1 LLIRKFLA
9 ISLLFLFIIPLSTC
23 VTEAEEV
30 VSESFHHRFRGAYTN
45 DGVSLS
51 SSAPETN
58 RTVWTFETDGQVYSS
73 PAVADGKV
81 FIGSWD
87 KNLYALD
94 ELTGREL
101 WRFETRDR
109 IYSSPTYWNGIV
121 YSGTGTEGG
130 SKIAKLFAV
139 DAETGT
145 ELWSFKA
152 GKNFGGGTTV
162 VDGIVYAGSL
172 DGRLYALDALG
183 NGDGSTS
190 VHWQFDSVGEIWATP
205 AYYNNSLYIT
215 SSSCKIYRLDIETGK
230 EIWSFQTEF
239 TLDGMWASPVIGD
252 GLVFT
257 GSAKNPLGKFY
268 ALDADTGAH
277 VWNFTTGLSRYGI
290 GASASY
296 YNGTVYIGA
305 NNGRMYALNAEDGT
319 ELWNFSTGDDFN
331 GIYSS
336 PTYADSKIYF
346 GSSDNFLYCLN
357 ATSGELVW
365 SFRSGGFGEYGCV
378 TSPVIV
384 SGRLYVG
391 FTGDDTVYCFGDTI
405 IPSISLE
412 LLIIPSG
419 PSSFRDFV
427 FAGEEVAFQIIA
439 RDSGSGIG
447 DAGLIIDVDSGELG
461 SDNGTTNSAGVFS
474 TNYTAPVVSNPK
486 DLEVTVSAE
495 APGFLTEEAVFV
507 FEIKL
512 NPAFTFEIED
522 QKSKVTAG
530 EELRMSL
537 TALEGST
544 PTEGVTVELRTTEG
558 QLSPILGS
566 TSTAG
571 KLNITFTAPEL
582 DENSTSINVSITIR
596 LLKQGYEPA
605 QYSIDLM
612 IEPPGPEAEP
622 EDSDQTDWVLV
633 GMGVMIVILIV
644 AIVLGL
650 KIKGKKFW

>member
-1 LLIRKFLA
+1 
-9 ISLLFLFIIPLSTC
+9 
-23 VTEAEEV
+23 
-30 VSESFHHRFRGAYTN
+30 
-45 DGVSLS
+45 
-51 SSAPETN
+51 
-58 RTVWTFETDGQVYSS
+58 
-73 PAVADGKV
+73 
-81 FIGSWD
+81 
-87 KNLYALD
+87 
-94 ELTGREL
+94 
-101 WRFETRDR
+101 
-109 IYSSPTYWNGIV
+109 
-121 YSGTGTEGG
+121 
-130 SKIAKLFAV
+130 
-139 DAETGT
+139 
-145 ELWSFKA
+145 
-152 GKNFGGGTTV
+152 
-162 VDGIVYAGSL
+162 
-172 DGRLYALDALG
+172 
-183 NGDGSTS
+183 
-190 VHWQFDSVGEIWATP
+190 
-205 AYYNNSLYIT
+205 
-215 SSSCKIYRLDIETGK
+215 
-230 EIWSFQTEF
+230 
-239 TLDGMWASPVIGD
+239 
-252 GLVFT
+252 
-257 GSAKNPLGKFY
+257 
-268 ALDADTGAH
+268 
-277 VWNFTTGLSRYGI
+277 
-290 GASASY
+290 
-296 YNGTVYIGA
+296 
-305 NNGRMYALNAEDGT
+305 
-319 ELWNFSTGDDFN
+319 
-331 GIYSS
+331 
-336 PTYADSKIYF
+336 
-346 GSSDNFLYCLN
+346 
-357 ATSGELVW
+357 
-365 SFRSGGFGEYGCV
+365 
-378 TSPVIV
+378 V

-650 KIKGKKFW
+650 KVKGKKFW

>member
-1 LLIRKFLA
+1 M
-9 ISLLFLFIIPLSTC
+9 
-23 VTEAEEV
+23 EAEEV

-58 RTVWTFETDGQVYSS
+58 RTVWTFETGGQVYSS

-87 KNLYALD
+87 KSLYALD

-121 YSGTGTEGG
+121 YVGTGTEGG

-139 DAETGT
+139 DAETGV

-152 GKNFGGGTTV
+152 GKNFVGGATV
-162 VDGIVYAGSL
+162 VEGIIYVGSL
-172 DGRLYALDALG
+172 DGKLYALDALG

-215 SSSCKIYRLDIETGK
+215 SSSCKIFRVDIDTGK
-230 EIWSFQTEF
+230 ELWSFQTEF
-239 TLDGMWASPVIGD
+239 TLDGMWASAVIGS

-336 PTYADSKIYF
+336 PTYAY
-346 GSSDNFLYCLN
+346 
-357 ATSGELVW
+357 
-365 SFRSGGFGEYGCV
+365 
-378 TSPVIV
+378 
-384 SGRLYVG
+384 
-391 FTGDDTVYCFGDTI
+391 
-405 IPSISLE
+405 
-412 LLIIPSG
+412 
-419 PSSFRDFV
+419 
-427 FAGEEVAFQIIA
+427 
-439 RDSGSGIG
+439 
-447 DAGLIIDVDSGELG
+447 
-461 SDNGTTNSAGVFS
+461 
-474 TNYTAPVVSNPK
+474 
-486 DLEVTVSAE
+486 
-495 APGFLTEEAVFV
+495 
-507 FEIKL
+507 
-512 NPAFTFEIED
+512 
-522 QKSKVTAG
+522 
-530 EELRMSL
+530 
-537 TALEGST
+537 
-544 PTEGVTVELRTTEG
+544 
-558 QLSPILGS
+558 
-566 TSTAG
+566 
-571 KLNITFTAPEL
+571 
-582 DENSTSINVSITIR
+582 
-596 LLKQGYEPA
+596 
-605 QYSIDLM
+605 
-612 IEPPGPEAEP
+612 
-622 EDSDQTDWVLV
+622 
-633 GMGVMIVILIV
+633 
-644 AIVLGL
+644 IVLTPPRVS
-650 KIKGKKFW
+650 